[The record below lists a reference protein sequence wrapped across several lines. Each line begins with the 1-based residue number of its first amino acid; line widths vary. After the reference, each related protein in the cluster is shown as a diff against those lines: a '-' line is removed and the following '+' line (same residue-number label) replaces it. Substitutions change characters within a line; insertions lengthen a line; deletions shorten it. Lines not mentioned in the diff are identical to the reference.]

1 MSFNL
6 DENDVLFT
14 NQFIPEPNISDEID
28 QSLNNEFKKYY
39 ETERDNINEER
50 IKKSVEQI
58 SFQSLNLS
66 DDTDEHNLLHTN
78 KLDTSSININD
89 NTSIKR
95 FTKEVKT
102 YVSID
107 SRDRNKLVYNHAHEF
122 KIFLG
127 KTFYNV
133 SSVRLSSMEFP
144 NTSAVINNTNNKIY
158 WRNKQDI
165 DQNIINNFTQ
175 DYPIY
180 EVTLRNGSYIAS
192 SLASELK
199 NKLSSIKRE
208 NGNTATYHYFDATL
222 DIDTDVVT
230 LTSLILRELLNNPF
244 STTKSSGIISIK
256 ITGHG
261 FSAGDTI
268 YIVGAKTFAGI
279 NTNIINTSHII
290 QTVLNANEFTI
301 EINVNASDTIAEAGG
316 NTVKI
321 GTLAPFQLLFGENS
335 NTVAQN
341 IGFPL
346 ENSSE
351 RVNIHINYIENFY
364 QIQITLSENHP
375 FTNNYNYI
383 GQTCEILNSN
393 TIPSINGIKTITQII
408 DNKTLLISNNNK
420 LTIES
425 LNSGQLIF
433 NGITYNIS
441 EIIDYN
447 IETILITTNTE
458 HFLEF
463 SSIFTKKITLYN
475 TETLP
480 NFDGENTLYGILS
493 PTQFV
498 IPGKYLSGPDGSSS
512 GVGDNCTMPQSK
524 PLTTHI
530 YSITGI
536 TIGSTNTLFS
546 CNENHNLLPGDSIIF
561 SNIITNPLLNSIY
574 TIESVPVSPNL
585 FTINTVINS
594 YSSEPIQNET
604 VIVRTGYMI
613 LSFPNHG
620 FNNIISI
627 QNTSGSPI
635 NNPSAKLLLVQ
646 TKLPHN
652 LSVGQKIYLSGTNCN
667 PTKNDGFTVET
678 VLDDDLFTISSN
690 NIITVDGTEGII
702 GLNHNFYLYNATD
715 VGGIIST
722 NINYKLF
729 TVRKIIDENTI
740 SFYNTYDYALS
751 SEIGGGENLYI
762 SSLLHGF
769 DGVQTNTKNNVLNR
783 SINLQGENYVFLCCP
798 QLATMMNTGSVK
810 DVFAR
815 ITLDQSPGN
824 MVFAYLSNPKTFDTV
839 PLDKLNEL
847 YFTILNYNGSPY
859 DFNDLDY
866 SFTLEITEIKDVT
879 EGFNYSSRRGITNIN
894 TNT

>member
-14 NQFIPEPNISDEID
+14 NQFIPEPNISDNID

-39 ETERDNINEER
+39 ETERDNISEKR

-66 DDTDEHNLLHTN
+66 DDTDENNLLHTN
-78 KLDTSSININD
+78 KLETSSININE
-89 NTSIKR
+89 TGSIKR

-102 YVSID
+102 YVSVD

-133 SSVRLSSMEFP
+133 TSVKLSSMEFP

-158 WRNKQDI
+158 WRNQQDI
-165 DQNIINNFTQ
+165 DENIINNFTQ

-192 SLASELK
+192 SLASEIK
-199 NKLSSIKRE
+199 NKLSSVKRE
-208 NGNTATYHYFDATL
+208 NGNSPTYHYFDVTL

-244 STTKSSGIISIK
+244 SSTKSSGLLTIK
-256 ITGHG
+256 LNNHG
-261 FSAGDTI
+261 YSAGDSI

-279 NTNIINTSHII
+279 NTNTINTSHVI

-316 NTVKI
+316 NTVKV
-321 GTLAPFQLLFGENS
+321 GTLSPFQLLFGENS
-335 NTVAQN
+335 NTIAQN

-351 RVNIHINYIENFY
+351 RINTRINNIENFY
-364 QIQITLSENHP
+364 QIQITLSETHP
-375 FTNNYNYI
+375 FTNNYTYI
-383 GQTCEILNSN
+383 GQICEILNSN
-393 TIPSINGIKTITQII
+393 TQPSINGIKTITQIV
-408 DNKTLLISNNNK
+408 DNKTLLISNDSK

-441 EIIDYN
+441 EIINYS
-447 IETILITTNTE
+447 IETVLVTTQTP

-463 SSIFTKKITLYN
+463 SNIFVKKVVLYN
-475 TETLP
+475 TQTLP

-498 IPGKYLSGPDGSSS
+498 IPGKYLSGPDGLSS
-512 GVGDNCTMPQSK
+512 GVGENCNTPHPK
-524 PLTTHI
+524 PLTTSI
-530 YSITGI
+530 YNITGI
-536 TIGSTNTLFS
+536 TIGSTNTTFS
-546 CNENHNLLPGDSIIF
+546 CNTNHNLLPGDSIIF
-561 SNIITNPLLNSIY
+561 SNVLTNPPLNLIY
-574 TIESVPVSPNL
+574 QIDSVPVSPNL
-585 FTINTVINS
+585 FTINTIINS
-594 YSSEPIQNET
+594 YSSKSIEDNTAIL
-604 VIVRTGYMI
+604 RTGYMT
-613 LSFPNHG
+613 LSYPNHG
-620 FNNIISI
+620 FNSIVSI

-635 NNPSAKLLLVQ
+635 NNPSAKLLVIQ
-646 TKLPHN
+646 TQLPHN
-652 LSVGQKIYLSGTNCN
+652 LSVGQNIYLNNTNCV
-667 PTKNDGFTVET
+667 PSKNGSYIIET
-678 VLDDDLFTISSN
+678 ILDNDLFTISSN
-690 NIITVDGTEGII
+690 NIITIDGTEGTI
-702 GLNHNFYLYNATD
+702 GFNQNFYLYNTTD
-715 VGGIIST
+715 IGGIIST

-740 SFYNTYDYALS
+740 SFYNRYDYALS
-751 SEIGGGENLYI
+751 SDIGGGENVYI

-769 DGVQTNTKNNVLNR
+769 HGVQTNTKNNVLNR

-847 YFTILNYNGSPY
+847 SFNVLNYNGTPY

-866 SFTLEITEIKDVT
+866 SFTLEITEVKDVT

-894 TNT
+894 V